1 MGGEVLLRLIHRFL
15 VGELGGEII
24 RLFGDEVAEIAA
36 IFGDGDRGAQC
47 VVEDVGGEDGI
58 LLPHFAQLFAG
69 GVDGGDAGLF
79 SGNFR
84 LALGH
89 QRGPFQDMI
98 REGAVVDQGWV
109 SHKAVLNLL
118 QVGSF
123 SLLGSGGLCGAVR
136 LRLGGDRD
144 GLSAALAVVGSGWVG
159 GEFLLH
165 QFLDGQFSVLQSA
178 GDGVHLLA

>member
-1 MGGEVLLRLIHRFL
+1 
-15 VGELGGEII
+15 
-24 RLFGDEVAEIAA
+24 
-36 IFGDGDRGAQC
+36 
-47 VVEDVGGEDGI
+47 
-58 LLPHFAQLFAG
+58 
-69 GVDGGDAGLF
+69 
-79 SGNFR
+79 
-84 LALGH
+84 
-89 QRGPFQDMI
+89 MI

-123 SLLGSGGLCGAVR
+123 SLLGSRGLCGAVR

-165 QFLDGQFSVLQSA
+165 QFLDGQFPVLQSA